1 MLLRISCFGIML
13 SLSASA
19 VMAQAAPGDWKA
31 AIDKRRAA
39 LIAANGPGTDASLK
53 AGLLDMKARDQEARG
68 IGPGAKNKDKV
79 EIASNLAEIDA
90 ALTAQL
96 KKIVAERGWPTIA
109 LVGYDASN
117 AAMLILT
124 HTPDHAWQV
133 SLLPQLE
140 ALADANKI
148 DPSTLA
154 TVIDKELVNEGKLQR
169 YGTQFKYV
177 DGAIAMYG
185 VEDPG
190 GLDRERAEV
199 MLPPLDVYKQQLGAM
214 YHLKV
219 TNQIVMAHASH

>member
-1 MLLRISCFGIML
+1 M
-13 SLSASA
+13 
-19 VMAQAAPGDWKA
+19 
-31 AIDKRRAA
+31 
-39 LIAANGPGTDASLK
+39 
-53 AGLLDMKARDQEARG
+53 
-68 IGPGAKNKDKV
+68 GPGAKNKDKV

-140 ALADANKI
+140 NLADANRI
-148 DPSTLA
+148 DPSALA

>member
-1 MLLRISCFGIML
+1 MLLKMCGLVMTVAVSV
-13 SLSASA
+13 SS
-19 VMAQAAPGDWKA
+19 VMAQVAPGDWKV
-31 AIDKRRAA
+31 AIEKRRAA

-68 IGPGAKNKDKV
+68 IGAGAKNKDRV

-140 ALADANKI
+140 NLADAGRI
-148 DPSTLA
+148 DPSALA

-177 DGAIAMYG
+177 DGTVAMYG

-190 GLDRERAEV
+190 GLDRLRAEV

>member
-1 MLLRISCFGIML
+1 
-13 SLSASA
+13 
-19 VMAQAAPGDWKA
+19 MAQAAPGDWKA
-31 AIDKRRAA
+31 AIEKRRAA

-133 SLLPQLE
+133 SLLPMLE
-140 ALADANKI
+140 
-148 DPSTLA
+148 LA

>member
-1 MLLRISCFGIML
+1 MLLRISYFGILL

-31 AIDKRRAA
+31 AIEKRRAA

-133 SLLPQLE
+133 SLLPMLE
-140 ALADANKI
+140 
-148 DPSTLA
+148 LA